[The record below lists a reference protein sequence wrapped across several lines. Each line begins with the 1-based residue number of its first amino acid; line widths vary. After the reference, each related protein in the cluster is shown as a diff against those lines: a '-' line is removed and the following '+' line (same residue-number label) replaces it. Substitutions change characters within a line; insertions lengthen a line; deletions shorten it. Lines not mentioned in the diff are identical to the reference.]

1 MDPVNLCR
9 QLVLESPVHV
19 PDGAGGF
26 SQTWEP
32 LGKLWSEV
40 KASSGR
46 TPNGD
51 LGPVS
56 KVSYRITVRAA
67 PYGAP
72 SRPQPDQ
79 RFREGTRIFLI
90 NAVGESDAHGGYLTC
105 YAQEEIAS

>member
-1 MDPVNLCR
+1 MNPVNLCR
-9 QLVLESPVHV
+9 QLVLEQAVQI

-26 SQTWEP
+26 NQTWQA
-32 LGKLWSEV
+32 LGKLWAEV

-46 TPNGD
+46 VPNGD

-56 KVSYRITVRAA
+56 RVNYKITVRAA
-67 PYGAP
+67 PHGAE

-79 RFREGTRIFLI
+79 RFTEGSRVFRI

-105 YAQEEIAS
+105 YAHEEVVS